1 MDITL
6 VGPGRAGMAVALA
19 AHEAGHIVSGV
30 LGSSTAATESAAAAV
45 GATPLIPGEPLG
57 SGDLL
62 VIAVRDSQIREV
74 AGMIASGIRGFG
86 AAVHLSGLAPV
97 DTLASIEAAGPA
109 IGSFHPLQTLPTPQ
123 VGAAR
128 LSGAWIG
135 VTADEPLRSGLHSF
149 AVSLGARP
157 FDLPDDA
164 KALYHAAAAAAA
176 NFPLAALTMAHDL
189 FRTAGVP
196 FEAARPLVEAVVANA
211 FELGPRAALT
221 GPVARGDSATVA
233 AQLRAVRNAEA
244 DWLGPFEVFVEVLAG
259 LVGRGVQFS
268 ELIDAIEEEPT
279 K

>member
-6 VGPGRAGMAVALA
+6 VGPGRAGMALALA
-19 AHEAGHIVSGV
+19 AREAGHVGSGV
-30 LGSSTAATESAAAAV
+30 MGSSTAATESAAVAV
-45 GATPLIPGEPLG
+45 GAAPLLAGESLG

-74 AGMIASGIRGFG
+74 ADRVASRSSGFG

-97 DTLASIEAAGPA
+97 ESLASIEAAGPD
-109 IGSFHPLQTLPTPQ
+109 IGSFHPLQTLPTAEA
-123 VGAAR
+123 GAAR

-135 VTADEPLRSGLHSF
+135 ITANDPLRRVLHSF
-149 AVSLGARP
+149 GDSLGAHP

-176 NFPLAALTMAHDL
+176 NFSLATLTMAHDL
-189 FRTAGVP
+189 FRSAGVP

-221 GPVARGDSATVA
+221 GPVARGDAATVA
-233 AQLRAVRNAEA
+233 VQLRAVRDSEP
-244 DWLGPFEVFVEVLAG
+244 DWLGPFEVFVEVLAR
-259 LVGRGVQFS
+259 LVGRGVEFS

>member
-1 MDITL
+1 
-6 VGPGRAGMAVALA
+6 MALALA
-19 AHEAGHIVSGV
+19 AFEAGHVVSGV
-30 LGSSTAATESAAAAV
+30 LGTSRVAAESAAAAV
-45 GATPLIPGEPLG
+45 GAAPLMAGEPLG

-62 VIAVRDSQIREV
+62 VIAVRDAQIREV
-74 AGMIASGIRGFG
+74 ADTLVPDVAGFG
-86 AAVHLSGLAPV
+86 AAVHLSGLAPI
-97 DTLASIEAAGPA
+97 DTLAAIEAAGPA
-109 IGSFHPLQTLPTPQ
+109 IGSFHPLQTLPTPEA
-123 VGAAR
+123 GAAR

-157 FDLPDDA
+157 FDVPDDA

-233 AQLRAVRNAEA
+233 AQLRAVRDAEA
-244 DWLGPFEVFVEVLAG
+244 DWLGPFEVFVEVLAR
-259 LVGRGVQFS
+259 LVGRGVEFS

>member
-6 VGPGRAGMAVALA
+6 VGPGRAGMALAIA
-19 AHEAGHIVSGV
+19 AHQAGHVVSGI
-30 LGSSTAATESAAAAV
+30 LGTSPAATESAAAAV
-45 GATPLIPGEPLG
+45 GATPLMAGEPLG

-62 VIAVRDSQIREV
+62 VIAVRDAQIREV
-74 AGMIASGIRGFG
+74 ADALAPDAAGFG
-86 AAVHLSGLAPV
+86 AAIHLSGLAPI
-97 DTLASIEAAGPA
+97 DTLAAIAANGAA
-109 IGSFHPLQTLPTPQ
+109 IGSFHPLQTLPTPEA
-123 VGAAR
+123 GAAR
-128 LSGAWIG
+128 LPGAWIG
-135 VTADEPLRSGLHSF
+135 VTAAEPLRSGLHSF
-149 AVSLGARP
+149 AVSFGARP
-157 FDLPDDA
+157 FDVPDDA
-164 KALYHAAAAAAA
+164 KAIYHAAAAAAA

-233 AQLRAVRNAEA
+233 AQLRAVRDAEA
-244 DWLGPFEVFVEVLAG
+244 EWLGPFEVFVEVLAG
-259 LVGRGVQFS
+259 LVGRGVEFS

>member
-19 AHEAGHIVSGV
+19 AREAGHIVSGV

-97 DTLASIEAAGPA
+97 DTLASIEAAGLA

>member
-6 VGPGRAGMAVALA
+6 VGPGRAGMAIALA
-19 AHEAGHIVSGV
+19 AVEAGHVVSGI
-30 LGSSTAATESAAAAV
+30 LGSSVAATESAAAAV
-45 GATPLIPGEPLG
+45 GATPLVAGEPLG
-57 SGDLL
+57 GGDLL
-62 VIAVRDSQIREV
+62 VIAVRDAQIRETADTLV
-74 AGMIASGIRGFG
+74 PGTAGF
-86 AAVHLSGLAPV
+86 AAAIHLSGLAPV
-97 DTLASIEAAGPA
+97 ATLAAIGAAGSA
-109 IGSFHPLQTLPTPQ
+109 IGAFHPLQTLPTPE

-128 LSGAWIG
+128 LAGAWVA
-135 VTADEPLRSGLHSF
+135 VTADEPLRSELHSF
-149 AVSLGARP
+149 AASLGARP
-157 FDLPDDA
+157 FDLPDGA

-189 FRTAGVP
+189 FETAGVP

-211 FELGPRAALT
+211 FDLGPRTALT

-233 AQLRAVRNAEA
+233 AQLRAVRAAEA

-259 LVGRGVQFS
+259 LVGRGVEFS

>member
-6 VGPGRAGMAVALA
+6 VGPGRAGMALA
-19 AHEAGHIVSGV
+19 IAAREAGHVVSGI
-30 LGSSTAATESAAAAV
+30 LGTSRAATDSAAAAV
-45 GATPLIPGEPLG
+45 GAAPLIAGEPLG

-62 VIAVRDSQIREV
+62 VIAVRDAQIREV
-74 AGMIASGIRGFG
+74 ADALAPGTAGFG
-86 AAVHLSGLAPV
+86 AAIHLSGLAPIGV
-97 DTLASIEAAGPA
+97 LAAIEAAGPA
-109 IGSFHPLQTLPTPQ
+109 IGSFHPLQTLPTPET
-123 VGAAR
+123 GAAR
-128 LSGAWIG
+128 LAGAWIG
-135 VTADEPLRSGLHSF
+135 VTADEPVRSVLHSF

-157 FDLPDDA
+157 FDVPDDA

-196 FEAARPLVEAVVANA
+196 FEVARPLVEAVVANA

-233 AQLRAVRNAEA
+233 AQLRAVRGAEA

-259 LVGRGVQFS
+259 LVGRGVEFR
-268 ELIDAIEEEPT
+268 ELIDAIEEEPS